1 MIRILAGVK
10 IKENDLDR
18 KFRCAKCG
26 YLTQRQAPPR
36 SCPICRAGSEA
47 FDDIGVDRSSE
58 KRAVFNPKLI

>member
-1 MIRILAGVK
+1 MRILTGMK
-10 IKENDLDR
+10 IKENDLDH

-47 FDDIGVDRSSE
+47 FDEIGVNRSAE
-58 KRAVFNPKLI
+58 TREVFNPKLI